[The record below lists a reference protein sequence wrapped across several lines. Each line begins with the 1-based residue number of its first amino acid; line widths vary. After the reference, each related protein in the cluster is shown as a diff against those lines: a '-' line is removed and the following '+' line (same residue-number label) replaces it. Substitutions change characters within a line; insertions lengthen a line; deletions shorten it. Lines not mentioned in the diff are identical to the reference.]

1 MNISQVE
8 SEFIKIKKCIKSVN
22 HHGQIQCCEN
32 LVTLFQKK
40 HFEDEMTSVDEIS
53 MDSELKILNNLISEV
68 KEKFSEL

>member
-1 MNISQVE
+1 MNKSQVE

-22 HHGQIQCCEN
+22 HHGQIQSCEN

-40 HFEDEMTSVDEIS
+40 HFEDEMDTVDEMS
-53 MDSELKILNNLISEV
+53 MDSEIKTLNRLINEV